1 MSRITAQLNVPFQIS
16 SDNIHRIDDTDQHKA
31 LREALANTLIHA
43 NYYGRRGIVI
53 VQDLQQITSTN
64 PGSLRILKEEA
75 LGGGVSDPRNSAIFK
90 MFAMINIGERAGS
103 GLANLK
109 HVWKQHHMKEP
120 NIYEKF
126 SLEQTILEVSLMKED
141 GGKNEEVAV
150 NDSKS
155 SSKSKQKEEESFRQ
169 IIEYLKNYGSV
180 TSTELSSI
188 LNVKISRTKTLLKKL
203 IEQNKITYTGIYRN
217 RRYQLPKEEKEK

>member
-1 MSRITAQLNVPFQIS
+1 M
-16 SDNIHRIDDTDQHKA
+16 
-31 LREALANTLIHA
+31 ANTLIHA

-53 VQDLQQITSTN
+53 VQDLQQITFTN
-64 PGSLRILKEEA
+64 PGSLRISKEEA
-75 LGGGVSDPRNSAIFK
+75 LGGGVIDSRNCAIFK
-90 MFAMINIGERAGS
+90 MFAMINIGDRAGS

-126 SLEQTILEVSLMKED
+126 SLEQTILEVPLMKED

-155 SSKSKQKEEESFRQ
+155 SSKSKQKEESFRQ

-188 LNVKISRTKTLLKKL
+188 LNVKISRTKILLKKL
-203 IEQNKITYTGIYRN
+203 IKQNKITYTGTYRN